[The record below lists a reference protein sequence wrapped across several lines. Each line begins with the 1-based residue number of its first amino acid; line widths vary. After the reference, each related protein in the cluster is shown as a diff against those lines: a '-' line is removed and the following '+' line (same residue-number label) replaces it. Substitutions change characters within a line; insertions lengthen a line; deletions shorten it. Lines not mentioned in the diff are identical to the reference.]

1 MVTGNLKSDL
11 NPASESRSDSS
22 GRMPAMPVTKP
33 GKILLVR
40 FSALG
45 DVIQTLPI
53 LTMLRDGF
61 PDAKIG
67 WAIDTE
73 LAPAIEGHPALDY
86 VHRCSRRSWSRALSN
101 PGKWPQAARE
111 FRGLSMRCEA
121 VHYDVSIDAQGLLKT
136 ALLPYMAGVK
146 QRIGFRHG
154 REFSSVFYTER
165 HLHRANIS
173 IRRSVIW
180 STWRTWRTALA
191 LAMCATRLSRR
202 V

>member
-1 MVTGNLKSDL
+1 MVTSTLKTDV
-11 NPASESRSDSS
+11 NPTRDSHHDYS
-22 GRMPAMPVTKP
+22 GRMTAIPVTKP

-61 PDAKIG
+61 PEAKIG

-101 PGKWPQAARE
+101 PAKWSHGGARVSG
-111 FRGLSMRCEA
+111 FRGRGAKRSTTTFPSTRRDCSRPRCC
-121 VHYDVSIDAQGLLKT
+121 
-136 ALLPYMAGVK
+136 
-146 QRIGFRHG
+146 RIWP
-154 REFSSVFYTER
+154 
-165 HLHRANIS
+165 A
-173 IRRSVIW
+173 
-180 STWRTWRTALA
+180 
-191 LAMCATRLSRR
+191 
-202 V
+202 